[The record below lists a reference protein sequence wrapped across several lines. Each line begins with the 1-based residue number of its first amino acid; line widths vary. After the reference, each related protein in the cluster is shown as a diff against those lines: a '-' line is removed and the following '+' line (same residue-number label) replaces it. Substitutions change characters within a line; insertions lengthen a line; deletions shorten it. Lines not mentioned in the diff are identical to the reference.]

1 MEQVSSR
8 QGLLG
13 REGLRD
19 YIGDRDRIKSAALFF
34 GFVALCAVFAV
45 SSEAFLTIQNIENI
59 GRQSGVI
66 LIVGFG
72 LTFVMIGRELD
83 LTPGAVLAMTSM
95 VVALLLRD
103 GLPLGVALPLG
114 LGVGLG
120 VGAVNGLL
128 TIGGLPS
135 FLVTLAA
142 LSVVRGAALTITEGS
157 SVPVTDPTFREYF
170 GTLEIGPLPVI
181 TATALVIGVISHLV
195 LSKTQFGRH
204 VYAVGSNSA
213 AARVAGV
220 PVKRTVLITFLISG
234 GFAAIA
240 GILTTGRQLAAT
252 PTVAQ
257 GLELDAIAAV
267 VLGGTKLT
275 GGRGSIP
282 GTLIGALMIAVI
294 SNGLTL
300 LGFLSGPQ
308 MMLKGLIILI
318 AIALD
323 RWAERGNA

>member
-1 MEQVSSR
+1 MGARVS
-8 QGLLG
+8 
-13 REGLRD
+13 RERLRSFMA
-19 YIGDRDRIKSAALFF
+19 DRDRLRGVAF
-34 GFVALCAVFAV
+34 GLTFVGLCAVFAIT
-45 SSEAFLTIQNIENI
+45 SPAFLTLQNIENI

-66 LIVGFG
+66 LIVAFG

-83 LTPGAVLAMTSM
+83 LSPGAVLAMTSM
-95 VVALLLRD
+95 GVALLLQE
-103 GLPLGVALPLG
+103 GIPVALAAPMG
-114 LGVGLG
+114 LLIGLA

-135 FLVTLAA
+135 FLVTLAV
-142 LSVVRGAALTITEGS
+142 LSLGRGAALTVTEGA
-157 SVPVTDPTFREYF
+157 SVPVTNPTFREYF
-170 GTLEIGPLPVI
+170 GTLEIGPIPII
-181 TATALVIGVISHLV
+181 TMTAIVVGLVAHFV
-195 LSKTQFGRH
+195 LSRTQFGRH

-220 PVKRTVLITFLISG
+220 PVRRTILITFLISG
-234 GFAAIA
+234 GLAAVA
-240 GILTTGRQLAAT
+240 GILTTGRQLAAA
-252 PTVAQ
+252 PTVGQ

-275 GGRGSIP
+275 GGRGSIA

-308 MMLKGLIILI
+308 MMLKGFIIVV

-323 RWAERGNA
+323 RWAERGEK